1 VFYSLVCKLRERG
14 LNEEWDA
21 LFRREFKLGR
31 LGHLCYYHAWKG
43 GTIMEA
49 DDPVFRILLSEERQR
64 REGFAAEGHA
74 MRIRLVADAV
84 VTNCIDEMVAD
95 AVRYCDVPAAG
106 IRSVTIYLGNPL
118 ASNNRIGLV
127 GARLFDTFGDRI
139 NPFADWNLWK
149 TSAPHRTFGHL
160 KAELERAWARGSLPQ
175 EYRLQ
180 GLRILR
186 EKAETNMDR
195 AWCDSELAKFSQ

>member
-1 VFYSLVCKLRERG
+1 
-14 LNEEWDA
+14 
-21 LFRREFKLGR
+21 
-31 LGHLCYYHAWKG
+31 
-43 GTIMEA
+43 MEA

-149 TSAPHRTFGHL
+149 TSAPHRAFGQL

-175 EYRLQ
+175 EYRRD

-186 EKAETNMDR
+186 ERAETDTDR
-195 AWCDSELAKFSQ
+195 AWCDAELAKFSQ